1 VSERETVGV
10 GLMGLGVIGAGV
22 ARTLSDKGAALAL
35 QVGCPVVLRRAL
47 DCDTAKRDSSG
58 VSADVFTTDANLLL
72 EDPTIDIVV
81 EVIGG
86 DTVAR
91 EYIKRALAASKHV
104 VTANK
109 ELIAK
114 HGAELRS
121 LADREGVGLSYEAS
135 VGGGIPIIGPLRQD
149 LVANR
154 ISRIRAIINGTTN
167 YIVTRMASEGAEFE
181 AVLAQARALGY
192 AEADPTND
200 IEGIDAAYKIAI
212 LATIAFNTEVHPD
225 DVYREGISR
234 LTARDFRY
242 AKELGYA
249 IRLLAIASDEDGS
262 VQARVHP
269 TFVPEGL
276 LLAKVDG
283 VFNAIEIHGDLA
295 GDLVFYG
302 QGAGS
307 RATSS
312 AIVAD
317 VVRTAQ
323 AIRLDVPL
331 KCQSHPSR
339 AKSVAPVS
347 TIVTRYY
354 MRLTIEDMPGVLGQI
369 ATILG
374 DHGIGIA
381 SVIQKEADEASR
393 TAEIVIM
400 THPALEASFRKAMD
414 AAEALLVVRD
424 IGNLIR
430 VLD

>member
-1 VSERETVGV
+1 MTKRDSIGV

-22 ARTLSDKGAALAL
+22 AKALGEKADVL
-35 QVGCPVVLRRAL
+35 ASQVGCPVVLRRAL
-47 DCDTAKRDSSG
+47 DSDTAKRDSSG
-58 VSADVFTTDANLLL
+58 VPTQVFTTDADLLL
-72 EDPTIDIVV
+72 GDPTIDIVV

-86 DTVAR
+86 VTAAR
-91 EYIKRALAASKHV
+91 DLITRAITAGKHV

-114 HGAELRS
+114 HGAELSS
-121 LADREGVGLSYEAS
+121 LANRHGVGLSYEAS
-135 VGGGIPIIGPLRQD
+135 VGGGIPIIAPLRQD

-181 AVLAQARALGY
+181 SVLAQAQALGY
-192 AEADPTND
+192 AEADPAND
-200 IEGIDAAYKIAI
+200 IEGIDAAYKLSI
-212 LATIAFNTEVHPD
+212 LATIAFNTEVLAD

-234 LTARDFRY
+234 LTSRDFRY

-249 IRLLAIASDEDGS
+249 IRLLAIAKDEDGS

-269 TFVPEGL
+269 AFVPEGL

-283 VFNAIEIHGDLA
+283 VFNAIEIHGDLT

-302 QGAGS
+302 QGAGA

-317 VVRTAQ
+317 IVRSAQ
-323 AIRLDVPL
+323 AIRLDLPF
-331 KCQSHPSR
+331 KAQPHPDR
-339 AKSVAPVS
+339 AKSIAPIS

-354 MRLTIEDMPGVLGQI
+354 IRLTIEDMPGVFARI
-369 ATILG
+369 AGILG

-381 SVIQKEADEASR
+381 SVIQKETDEASR

-400 THPALEASFRKAMD
+400 THAALESSMRKAMD
-414 AAEALLVVRD
+414 AAEPLPVVKD